1 MLEKGKMMGSRE
13 AEAGAR
19 EFIKQRHP
27 KVKRIF
33 FRTMYREGD
42 VWVLRGEVEFKR
54 VYFFAAVSS
63 FKVQVNMNTGEV
75 ISYEEMRLSRSKE
88 TK

>member
-1 MLEKGKMMGSRE
+1 M
-13 AEAGAR
+13 
-19 EFIKQRHP
+19 
-27 KVKRIF
+27 
-33 FRTMYREGD
+33 
-42 VWVLRGEVEFKR
+42 LRGEVEFKR